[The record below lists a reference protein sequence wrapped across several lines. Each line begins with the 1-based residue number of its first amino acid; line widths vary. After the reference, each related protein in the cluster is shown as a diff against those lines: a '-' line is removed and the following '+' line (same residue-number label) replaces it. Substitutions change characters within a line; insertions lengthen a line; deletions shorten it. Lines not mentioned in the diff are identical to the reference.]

1 MLKVARNNPV
11 FIYGVK
17 PVDFPKTEIVFDFS
31 DVLVYD
37 LEKIAERIISGLI
50 NPEDKSQGTAWIC
63 AAAEGLRLPHER
75 KKLYAISRA
84 IGMNIELP
92 TEIREN
98 FRHFSEI
105 WQQINRYLRGIDI
118 IEREIQ
124 SVIDHKNRI
133 YGVFVET
140 NEKVYHIYL
149 RKSADWVKF
158 PVPKTGGFASNAKKR
173 FIDYGSI
180 GFIVFIQD
188 KPE

>member
-1 MLKVARNNPV
+1 
-11 FIYGVK
+11 
-17 PVDFPKTEIVFDFS
+17 
-31 DVLVYD
+31 
-37 LEKIAERIISGLI
+37 
-50 NPEDKSQGTAWIC
+50 
-63 AAAEGLRLPHER
+63 
-75 KKLYAISRA
+75 
-84 IGMNIELP
+84 MNIELP